1 MAKREEL
8 IVGLD
13 IGTTKVA
20 CLVGELTDD
29 GIDIIGVGTQPCAGL
44 KKGVV
49 VNIDATVSA
58 IQKAVEEAEHMAGV
72 EITQVYAGIA
82 GAHIKAFHSEGV
94 VAIRDREVRPG
105 DIERVIEAAKAVSI
119 PQDREILHVVPQ
131 EFSIDNQD
139 GIKEPLGMS
148 GVRLEARVHIVTAA
162 SASAQNIVKCCTRCN
177 LQVQDLV
184 LEPLATAEAVLTS
197 DEKELGVALLDI
209 GGGTSDLVIYNE
221 GALVHTIVLPIG
233 GHQLT
238 NDIAVGLRTPMAEA
252 ERLKHRHGCAL
263 PALLSEDETIEV
275 PSIGGRPPRILPRT
289 VLSDILQPRVD
300 EIFTLVR
307 EEIDRCGLSETLASG
322 LVVTGGSTI
331 LHGLPELAEQV
342 LGMPVRRGIPHGV
355 GGLSEIVRSPI
366 YATAVG
372 LVRYGVRQLDGGYVS
387 RGVAG
392 AGAGLLDRR
401 GSAGGSGS
409 GMWRRMRSWFAEVF

>member
-1 MAKREEL
+1 MAKREEI

-20 CLVGELTDD
+20 CLVGEITDE
-29 GIDIIGVGTQPCAGL
+29 GIDIIGVGTHPCSGL

-49 VNIDATVSA
+49 VNIDSTVAA
-58 IQKAVEEAEHMAGV
+58 IAKAVEEAEHMAGV

-82 GAHIKAFHSEGV
+82 GSHIKAFHSEGV

-119 PQDREILHVVPQ
+119 PHDREILHVVPR
-131 EFSIDNQD
+131 EFSIDQQD
-139 GIKEPLGMS
+139 GIKEPLGMA

-162 SASAQNIVKCCTRCN
+162 SASAQNIIKCCTRCS
-177 LQVQDLV
+177 LEVQDLV
-184 LEPLATAEAVLTS
+184 LEPYATAESVLHA

-209 GGGTSDLVIYNE
+209 GGGTSDLVVFSE

-238 NDIAVGLRTPMAEA
+238 NDIAVGLRTPMTEA
-252 ERLKHRHGCAL
+252 ERLKHRHGCAMTSL
-263 PALLSEDETIEV
+263 ISEDEMIEV
-275 PSIGGRPPRILPRT
+275 PSVGGRPPRVMPRT

-300 EIFTLVR
+300 EIFSLVR
-307 EEIDRCGLSETLASG
+307 DELERCGLAETLASG
-322 LVVTGGSTI
+322 MVVTGGSTI
-331 LHGLPELAEQV
+331 LQGLPELAEEI
-342 LGMPVRRGIPHGV
+342 LGMPVRRGVPQGV
-355 GGLSEIVRSPI
+355 GGLSDVVKSPI

-372 LVRYGVRQLDGGYVS
+372 LVLYGARKQDGLQLS
-387 RGVAG
+387 QNSERRGV
-392 AGAGLLDRR
+392 
-401 GSAGGSGS
+401 
-409 GMWRRMRSWFAEVF
+409 WRRMRTWFAEVF

>member
-20 CLVGELTDD
+20 CLVGEVTDE
-29 GIDIIGVGTQPCAGL
+29 GVDIIGVGTQPCHGL

-58 IQKAVEEAEHMAGV
+58 IEKAVQEAEHMAGV
-72 EITQVYAGIA
+72 EITSVYAGIA
-82 GAHIKAFHSEGV
+82 GSHIKAFHSEGV

-131 EFSIDNQD
+131 EFTVDNQD

-162 SASAQNIVKCCTRCN
+162 VAAAQNIVKCCSRCD
-177 LQVQDLV
+177 LQVADLV
-184 LEPLATAEAVLTS
+184 LEPMATAESVLQS

-209 GGGTSDLVIYNE
+209 GGGTSDLVIYSE
-221 GALVHTIVLPIG
+221 GALIHTLVLPIG

-238 NDIAVGLRTPMAEA
+238 NDIAVGLRTPMSEA
-252 ERLKHRHGCAL
+252 ERLKHRHGCAMSSL
-263 PALLSEDETIEV
+263 ISEEETIEV
-275 PSIGGRPPRILPRT
+275 PSVGGRPPRVLPRT
-289 VLSDILQPRVD
+289 VLAEILQPRVD
-300 EIFTLVR
+300 EIFSLVR
-307 EEIDRCGLSETLASG
+307 DEIERYGLTETLASG

-331 LHGLPELAEQV
+331 LQGLPELAEEV
-342 LGMPVRRGIPHGV
+342 VGMPVRRGTPSGV
-355 GGLSEIVRSPI
+355 GGLHEVVRSPI
-366 YATAVG
+366 YATGVG
-372 LVRYGVRQLDGGYVS
+372 LLLYGARQQDGIMLS
-387 RGVAG
+387 AREP
-392 AGAGLLDRR
+392 DRR
-401 GSAGGSGS
+401 G
-409 GMWRRMRSWFAEVF
+409 MWKRMRSWFAEVF

>member
-1 MAKREEL
+1 MAKREEI

-20 CLVGELTDD
+20 CLVGEITED
-29 GIDIIGVGTQPCAGL
+29 GIDIIGVGTQPCSGL

-49 VNIDATVSA
+49 VNIDSTVA
-58 IQKAVEEAEHMAGV
+58 AVAKAVEEAEHMAGV

-82 GAHIKAFHSEGV
+82 GSHIKAFHSEGV

-119 PQDREILHVVPQ
+119 PQDREILHVVPR
-131 EFSIDNQD
+131 EFSIDQQD
-139 GIKEPLGMS
+139 GIKEPLGMA
-148 GVRLEARVHIVTAA
+148 GVRLEAKVHIVTAA
-162 SASAQNIVKCCTRCN
+162 SASAQNIIKCCTRCG
-177 LQVQDLV
+177 LEVQDLV
-184 LEPLATAEAVLTS
+184 LEPYATAESVLHS

-209 GGGTSDLVIYNE
+209 GGGTSDLVVFSE

-238 NDIAVGLRTPMAEA
+238 NDIAVGLRTPMSEA

-263 PALLSEDETIEV
+263 SSLIAEDETIEV
-275 PSIGGRPPRILPRT
+275 PSVGGRPPRVMPRT

-300 EIFTLVR
+300 EIFSLVR
-307 EEIDRCGLSETLASG
+307 DELERCGLSDMLASG
-322 LVVTGGSTI
+322 MVVTGGSTI
-331 LHGLPELAEQV
+331 LQGLPELAEEI
-342 LGMPVRRGIPHGV
+342 LGMPVRRGVPQGV
-355 GGLSEIVRSPI
+355 GGLSDVVKTPI

-372 LVRYGVRQLDGGYVS
+372 LVLYGARKQDGLQLS
-387 RGVAG
+387 QNSERRGV
-392 AGAGLLDRR
+392 
-401 GSAGGSGS
+401 
-409 GMWRRMRSWFAEVF
+409 WRRMRSWFAEVF

>member
-20 CLVGELTDD
+20 CLVGEVTDE
-29 GIDIIGVGTQPCAGL
+29 GVDIIGVGTQPCHGL

-58 IQKAVEEAEHMAGV
+58 IEKAVEEAEHMAGV
-72 EITQVYAGIA
+72 EITSVYAGIA

-94 VAIRDREVRPG
+94 VAIRDREVRSG

-131 EFSIDNQD
+131 EFAVDNQD

-162 SASAQNIVKCCTRCN
+162 VAAAQNIVKCCSRCD
-177 LQVQDLV
+177 LQVADLV
-184 LEPLATAEAVLTS
+184 LEPMATAEAVLHS

-221 GALVHTIVLPIG
+221 GALIHTLVLPIG

-238 NDIAVGLRTPMAEA
+238 NDIAVGLRTPMSEA

-263 PALLSEDETIEV
+263 SSLIALEETIEV
-275 PSIGGRPPRILPRT
+275 PSVGGRPPRVLPRT
-289 VLSDILQPRVD
+289 VLSEILQPRAD

-307 EEIDRCGLSETLASG
+307 DEIERCGLADTLASG
-322 LVVTGGSTI
+322 LVVTGGAT
-331 LHGLPELAEQV
+331 LLQGLPELAEEV
-342 LGMPVRRGIPHGV
+342 LGMPVRRGVPSGV
-355 GGLSEIVRSPI
+355 GGLSEVVRSPI
-366 YATAVG
+366 YATSVG
-372 LVRYGVRQLDGGYVS
+372 LLLYGARQQD
-387 RGVAG
+387 
-392 AGAGLLDRR
+392 GLLVSVGGRDPDRR
-401 GSAGGSGS
+401 G
-409 GMWRRMRSWFAEVF
+409 MWKRMRSWFAEVF

>member
-20 CLVGELTDD
+20 CLVGEVSED
-29 GIDIIGVGTQPCAGL
+29 GVDIIGIGTQPCSGL

-49 VNIDATVSA
+49 VNIDATVAA
-58 IQKAVEEAEHMAGV
+58 ISKAIEEAEHMAGV
-72 EITQVYAGIA
+72 EITTVYAGIA
-82 GAHIKAFHSEGV
+82 GSHIKAFHSEGV
-94 VAIRDREVRPG
+94 VAIRDREVRAG

-131 EFSIDNQD
+131 EFTVDAQD

-162 SASAQNIVKCCTRCN
+162 VAAAQNIIKCCSRCS
-177 LQVQDLV
+177 LQVADLV
-184 LEPLATAEAVLTS
+184 LEPLATAEAVLHR

-221 GALVHTIVLPIG
+221 GALVHTLVLPIG

-238 NDIAVGLRTPMAEA
+238 NDIALGLRTPMSEA
-252 ERLKHRHGCAL
+252 ERLKHKHGCAMSSL
-263 PALLSEDETIEV
+263 IAADETIEV
-275 PSIGGRPPRILPRT
+275 PSVGGRPPRVLART
-289 VLSDILQPRVD
+289 VLSEILQPRVD

-307 EEIDRCGLSETLASG
+307 DEIERCGLSETLASG

-331 LHGLPELAEQV
+331 LQGLPELAEEV
-342 LGMPVRRGIPHGV
+342 LGMPVRRGLPQGF
-355 GGLSEIVRSPI
+355 GGLTDVVRSPI
-366 YATAVG
+366 YATGVG
-372 LVRYGVRQLDGGYVS
+372 LLLYGARQQEGLIIGGRDS
-387 RGVAG
+387 GRRGV
-392 AGAGLLDRR
+392 
-401 GSAGGSGS
+401 
-409 GMWRRMRSWFAEVF
+409 WNRMRSWFAEVF

>member
-1 MAKREEL
+1 MAKREEI

-20 CLVGELTDD
+20 CLVGEITED

-49 VNIDATVSA
+49 VNIDSTVA
-58 IQKAVEEAEHMAGV
+58 AVAKAVEEAEHMAGV

-82 GAHIKAFHSEGV
+82 GSHIKAFHSEGV

-119 PQDREILHVVPQ
+119 PQDREILHVVPR
-131 EFSIDNQD
+131 EFSIDQQD
-139 GIKEPLGMS
+139 GIKEPLGMA
-148 GVRLEARVHIVTAA
+148 GVRLEAKVHIVTAA
-162 SASAQNIVKCCTRCN
+162 SASAQNIIKCCTRCG
-177 LQVQDLV
+177 LEVQDLV
-184 LEPLATAEAVLTS
+184 LEPYATAESVLHS

-209 GGGTSDLVIYNE
+209 GGGTSDLVVFSE

-238 NDIAVGLRTPMAEA
+238 NDIAVGLRTPMSEA
-252 ERLKHRHGCAL
+252 ERLKHKHGCAL
-263 PALLSEDETIEV
+263 SSLIAEDETIEV
-275 PSIGGRPPRILPRT
+275 PSVGGRPPRVMPRT

-300 EIFTLVR
+300 EIFSLVR
-307 EEIDRCGLSETLASG
+307 DELERCGLSDMLASG
-322 LVVTGGSTI
+322 MVVTGGST
-331 LHGLPELAEQV
+331 LLQGLPELAEEI
-342 LGMPVRRGIPHGV
+342 LGMPVRRGVPQGV
-355 GGLSEIVRSPI
+355 GGLADVVKSPI

-372 LVRYGVRQLDGGYVS
+372 LVLYGARKQDGM
-387 RGVAG
+387 
-392 AGAGLLDRR
+392 LLTQNSERR
-401 GSAGGSGS
+401 
-409 GMWRRMRSWFAEVF
+409 GMWRRMRNWFAEVF

>member
-1 MAKREEL
+1 MAKREEI

-20 CLVGELTDD
+20 CLVGEITED
-29 GIDIIGVGTQPCAGL
+29 GIDIIGVGTQPCSGL

-49 VNIDATVSA
+49 VNIDSTVAA
-58 IQKAVEEAEHMAGV
+58 IGKAVEEAEHMAGV
-72 EITQVYAGIA
+72 DITQVSVGIA

-119 PQDREILHVVPQ
+119 PQDREILHVVPR
-131 EFSIDNQD
+131 EYSIDQQD
-139 GIKEPLGMS
+139 GIKEPLGMT

-162 SASAQNIVKCCTRCN
+162 TASAQNIIKCCTRCG
-177 LQVQDLV
+177 LEVQDLV
-184 LEPLATAEAVLTS
+184 LEPYATAEAVLHA

-209 GGGTSDLVIYNE
+209 GGGTSDLVVFSE

-238 NDIAVGLRTPMAEA
+238 NDIAVGLRTPMSEA

-263 PALLSEDETIEV
+263 TGLVREEETIEV
-275 PSIGGRPPRILPRT
+275 PSVGGRPPRVMPRT
-289 VLSDILQPRVD
+289 MLSEILQPRVD
-300 EIFTLVR
+300 EIFSLVR
-307 EEIDRCGLSETLASG
+307 EELERCGFLDTLASG
-322 LVVTGGSTI
+322 MVVTGGST
-331 LHGLPELAEQV
+331 LLQGLPELAEGV
-342 LGMPVRRGIPHGV
+342 LDMPVRRGMPQGI
-355 GGLSEIVRSPI
+355 GGLSDVVKSPI

-372 LVRYGVRQLDGGYVS
+372 LVLHGARRHDDLHLS
-387 RGVAG
+387 KSERRGV
-392 AGAGLLDRR
+392 
-401 GSAGGSGS
+401 
-409 GMWRRMRSWFAEVF
+409 WKRMRAWFAEVF

>member
-49 VNIDATVSA
+49 VNIDSTVAA
-58 IQKAVEEAEHMAGV
+58 IAKAVEEAEHMAGV

-82 GAHIKAFHSEGV
+82 GSHIKAFHSEGV
-94 VAIRDREVRPG
+94 VAIRDREVRPD

-119 PQDREILHVVPQ
+119 PQDREILHVVPR
-131 EFSIDNQD
+131 EYSIDQQD
-139 GIKEPLGMS
+139 GIKEPLGMA

-162 SASAQNIVKCCTRCN
+162 SASAQNIIKCCTRCN
-177 LQVQDLV
+177 LEVQDLV
-184 LEPLATAEAVLTS
+184 LEPYATAESVLHA

-209 GGGTSDLVIYNE
+209 GGGTSDLVVFSE
-221 GALVHTIVLPIG
+221 GSLVHTIVLPVG

-238 NDIAVGLRTPMAEA
+238 NDIAVGLRTPMTEA
-252 ERLKHRHGCAL
+252 ERIKHRYGCAMTSL
-263 PALLSEDETIEV
+263 ISEDETIEV
-275 PSIGGRPPRILPRT
+275 PSVGGRPPRVMKRT
-289 VLSDILQPRVD
+289 ELSDILQPRVD
-300 EIFTLVR
+300 EIFSLVR
-307 EEIDRCGLSETLASG
+307 DELERCGLSDSLASG
-322 LVVTGGSTI
+322 MVVTGGSTI
-331 LHGLPELAEQV
+331 LQGLPELAEEI
-342 LGMPVRRGIPHGV
+342 LGMPVRRGVPQGV
-355 GGLSEIVRSPI
+355 GGLADVVKSPI

-372 LVRYGVRQLDGGYVS
+372 LVLYGARKQDGM
-387 RGVAG
+387 
-392 AGAGLLDRR
+392 LLTQNSERR
-401 GSAGGSGS
+401 
-409 GMWRRMRSWFAEVF
+409 GMWRRMRNWFAEVF

>member
-1 MAKREEL
+1 MAKREEI

-20 CLVGELTDD
+20 CLVGEITED

-49 VNIDATVSA
+49 VNIDSTVA
-58 IQKAVEEAEHMAGV
+58 AVAKAVEEAEHMAGV

-82 GAHIKAFHSEGV
+82 GSHIKAFHSEGV

-119 PQDREILHVVPQ
+119 PQDREILHVVPR
-131 EFSIDNQD
+131 EFSIDQQD
-139 GIKEPLGMS
+139 GIKEPLGMA
-148 GVRLEARVHIVTAA
+148 GVRLEAKVHIVTAA
-162 SASAQNIVKCCTRCN
+162 SASAQNIIKCCTRCG
-177 LQVQDLV
+177 LEVQDLV
-184 LEPLATAEAVLTS
+184 LEPYATAESVLHS

-209 GGGTSDLVIYNE
+209 GGGTSDLVVFSE

-238 NDIAVGLRTPMAEA
+238 NDIAVGLRTPMSEA
-252 ERLKHRHGCAL
+252 ERLKHKHGCAL
-263 PALLSEDETIEV
+263 SSLIAEDETIEV
-275 PSIGGRPPRILPRT
+275 PSVGGRPPRVMPRT

-300 EIFTLVR
+300 EIFSLVR
-307 EEIDRCGLSETLASG
+307 DELERCGLSDMLASG
-322 LVVTGGSTI
+322 MVVTGGST
-331 LHGLPELAEQV
+331 LLQGLPELAEEI
-342 LGMPVRRGIPHGV
+342 LGMPVRRGVPQGI
-355 GGLSEIVRSPI
+355 GGLSDVVKTPI

-372 LVRYGVRQLDGGYVS
+372 LVLYGARKQDGLQLS
-387 RGVAG
+387 QSSERRGV
-392 AGAGLLDRR
+392 
-401 GSAGGSGS
+401 
-409 GMWRRMRSWFAEVF
+409 WRRMRSWFAEVF

>member
-20 CLVGELTDD
+20 CLVGEVTED
-29 GIDIIGVGTQPCAGL
+29 GVDIIGIGTQPCSGL

-49 VNIDATVSA
+49 VNIDATVAA
-58 IQKAVEEAEHMAGV
+58 ISKAIEEAEHMAGV
-72 EITQVYAGIA
+72 EITTVYAGIA
-82 GAHIKAFHSEGV
+82 GSHIKAFHSEGV
-94 VAIRDREVRPG
+94 VAIRDREVRTG
-105 DIERVIEAAKAVSI
+105 DIERVIDAAKAVSI

-131 EFSIDNQD
+131 EFTVDSQD

-162 SASAQNIVKCCTRCN
+162 VAAAQNIIKCCSRCS
-177 LQVQDLV
+177 LQVADLV
-184 LEPLATAEAVLTS
+184 LEPLATAEAVLHR

-221 GALVHTIVLPIG
+221 GALVHTLVLPIG

-238 NDIAVGLRTPMAEA
+238 NDIALGLRTPMSEA
-252 ERLKHRHGCAL
+252 ERLKHKHGCAL
-263 PALLSEDETIEV
+263 SSLIAPDETIEV
-275 PSIGGRPPRILPRT
+275 PSVGGRPPRVLSRT
-289 VLSDILQPRVD
+289 VLSEILQPRVD

-307 EEIDRCGLSETLASG
+307 DEIERCGLSETLASG

-331 LHGLPELAEQV
+331 LQGLPELAEEV
-342 LGMPVRRGIPHGV
+342 LGMPVRRGLPQGF
-355 GGLSEIVRSPI
+355 GGLTDVVRSPI
-366 YATAVG
+366 YATGVG
-372 LVRYGVRQLDGGYVS
+372 LLLYGARQQEGLFIGGRDTS
-387 RGVAG
+387 RRGV
-392 AGAGLLDRR
+392 
-401 GSAGGSGS
+401 
-409 GMWRRMRSWFAEVF
+409 WNRMRTWFAEVF

>member
-20 CLVGELTDD
+20 CLVGEVTED
-29 GIDIIGVGTQPCAGL
+29 GVDIIGIGTQPCSGL

-49 VNIDATVSA
+49 VNIDATVAA
-58 IQKAVEEAEHMAGV
+58 ISKAIEEAEHMAGV
-72 EITQVYAGIA
+72 EITTVYAGIA
-82 GAHIKAFHSEGV
+82 GSHIKAFHSEGV
-94 VAIRDREVRPG
+94 VAIRDREVRTG
-105 DIERVIEAAKAVSI
+105 DIERVIDAAKAVSI

-131 EFSIDNQD
+131 EFTVDTQD

-162 SASAQNIVKCCTRCN
+162 VAAAQNIIKCCSRCS
-177 LQVQDLV
+177 LQVADLV
-184 LEPLATAEAVLTS
+184 LEPLATAEAVLHR

-221 GALVHTIVLPIG
+221 GALVHTLVLPIG

-238 NDIAVGLRTPMAEA
+238 NDIALGLRTPMGEA
-252 ERLKHRHGCAL
+252 ERLKHKHGCAL
-263 PALLSEDETIEV
+263 SSLIAPDETIEV
-275 PSIGGRPPRILPRT
+275 PSVGGRPPRVLSRT
-289 VLSDILQPRVD
+289 VLSEILQPRVD

-307 EEIDRCGLSETLASG
+307 DEIERCGLSETLASG

-331 LHGLPELAEQV
+331 LQGLPELAEEV
-342 LGMPVRRGIPHGV
+342 LGMPVRRGLPQGF
-355 GGLSEIVRSPI
+355 GGLTDVVRSPI
-366 YATAVG
+366 YATGVG
-372 LVRYGVRQLDGGYVS
+372 LLLYGARQQEGLFIGGRDPS
-387 RGVAG
+387 RRGV
-392 AGAGLLDRR
+392 
-401 GSAGGSGS
+401 
-409 GMWRRMRSWFAEVF
+409 WNRMRSWFAEVF

>member
-20 CLVGELTDD
+20 CLVGELTDE

-131 EFSIDNQD
+131 EFSIDHQD
-139 GIKEPLGMS
+139 GIREPLGMS

-162 SASAQNIVKCCTRCN
+162 SASAQNIVKCCTRCG

-184 LEPLATAEAVLTS
+184 LEPLATAEAVLHS

-209 GGGTSDLVIYNE
+209 GGGTSDLVVYND
-221 GALVHTIVLPIG
+221 GALVHTMVLPIG

-238 NDIAVGLRTPMAEA
+238 NDLAVGLRTPMTDA

-263 PALLSEDETIEV
+263 TSLLSEGETVEV
-275 PSIGGRPPRILPRT
+275 PSVGGRPPRILQRT
-289 VLSDILQPRVD
+289 VLADILQPRVD
-300 EIFTLVR
+300 EIFSLVR
-307 EEIDRCGLSETLASG
+307 DELSRCGLADTLASG
-322 LVVTGGSTI
+322 LVVTGGST
-331 LHGLPELAEQV
+331 LLQGLPELAEEI
-342 LGMPVRRGIPHGV
+342 LGMPVRRAMPQGI
-355 GGLSEIVRSPI
+355 GGLVEVVRSPI

-372 LVRYGVRQLDGGYVS
+372 LVLYGARQHEGLHLAHGAGER
-387 RGVAG
+387 RGV
-392 AGAGLLDRR
+392 
-401 GSAGGSGS
+401 
-409 GMWRRMRSWFAEVF
+409 WRRMRSWFAEVF

>member
-20 CLVGELTDD
+20 CLVGEITDD
-29 GIDIIGVGTQPCAGL
+29 GVDIIGVGTQPSSGL

-49 VNIDATVSA
+49 VNIDATVAA
-58 IQKAVEEAEHMAGV
+58 IQRAVEEAEHMAGV

-82 GAHIKAFHSEGV
+82 GAHVKAFCSEGV

-105 DIERVIEAAKAVSI
+105 DIERVIEAAKAVNI

-131 EFSIDNQD
+131 EFSIDHQD
-139 GIKEPLGMS
+139 GIREPLGMS

-162 SASAQNIVKCCTRCN
+162 SASAQNIVKCCTRCG

-184 LEPLATAEAVLTS
+184 LEPLATAEAVLHG

-209 GGGTSDLVIYNE
+209 GGGTSDLVVYND
-221 GALVHTIVLPIG
+221 GALVHTMVLPIG

-238 NDIAVGLRTPMAEA
+238 NDLAVGLRTPMTDA

-263 PALLSEDETIEV
+263 TSLLSEGETVEV
-275 PSIGGRPPRILPRT
+275 PSVGGRPPRILQRT
-289 VLSDILQPRVD
+289 VLADILQPRVD
-300 EIFTLVR
+300 EIFSLVR
-307 EEIDRCGLSETLASG
+307 DELQRCGLTDTLASG
-322 LVVTGGSTI
+322 LVVTGGST
-331 LHGLPELAEQV
+331 LLQGLPELAEEI
-342 LGMPVRRGIPHGV
+342 LGMPVRRAMPQGI
-355 GGLSEIVRSPI
+355 GGLVEVVRSPI

-372 LVRYGVRQLDGGYVS
+372 LVLYGARQHEGLHLPHGGGER
-387 RGVAG
+387 RGV
-392 AGAGLLDRR
+392 
-401 GSAGGSGS
+401 
-409 GMWRRMRSWFAEVF
+409 WRRMRSWFAEVF

>member
-1 MAKREEL
+1 MAKREEI

-20 CLVGELTDD
+20 CLVGEITDE
-29 GIDIIGVGTQPCAGL
+29 GIDIIGVGTHPCSGL

-49 VNIDATVSA
+49 VNIDSTVAA
-58 IQKAVEEAEHMAGV
+58 IAKAVEEAEHMAGV

-82 GAHIKAFHSEGV
+82 GSHIKAFHSEGV

-119 PQDREILHVVPQ
+119 PQDREILHVVPR
-131 EFSIDNQD
+131 EFSIDQQD

-162 SASAQNIVKCCTRCN
+162 SASAQNIIKCCTRCS
-177 LQVQDLV
+177 LEVQDLV
-184 LEPLATAEAVLTS
+184 LEPYATAESVLHA

-209 GGGTSDLVIYNE
+209 GGGTSDLVVFSE

-238 NDIAVGLRTPMAEA
+238 NDIAVGLRTPMTEA
-252 ERLKHRHGCAL
+252 ERLKHRHGCAMTSL
-263 PALLSEDETIEV
+263 ISEDEMIEV
-275 PSIGGRPPRILPRT
+275 PSVGGRPPRVMPRT

-300 EIFTLVR
+300 EIFSLVR
-307 EEIDRCGLSETLASG
+307 DELERCGLAETLASG
-322 LVVTGGSTI
+322 MVVTGGSTI
-331 LHGLPELAEQV
+331 LQGLPELAEEI
-342 LGMPVRRGIPHGV
+342 LGMPVRRGVPQGV
-355 GGLSEIVRSPI
+355 GGLSDVVKSPI

-372 LVRYGVRQLDGGYVS
+372 LVLYGARKQDGLQLS
-387 RGVAG
+387 QNSERRGV
-392 AGAGLLDRR
+392 
-401 GSAGGSGS
+401 
-409 GMWRRMRSWFAEVF
+409 WRRMRTWFAEVF

>member
-20 CLVGELTDD
+20 CLVGEVTED
-29 GIDIIGVGTQPCAGL
+29 GVDIIGIGTQPCSGL

-49 VNIDATVSA
+49 VNIDATVAA
-58 IQKAVEEAEHMAGV
+58 ISKAIEEAEHMAGV
-72 EITQVYAGIA
+72 EITTVYAGIA
-82 GAHIKAFHSEGV
+82 GSHIKAFHSEGV
-94 VAIRDREVRPG
+94 VAIRDREVRTG
-105 DIERVIEAAKAVSI
+105 DIERVIDAAKAVSI

-131 EFSIDNQD
+131 EFTVDAQD

-162 SASAQNIVKCCTRCN
+162 VAAAQNIIKCCSRCS
-177 LQVQDLV
+177 LQVADLV
-184 LEPLATAEAVLTS
+184 LEPLATAEAVLHR

-221 GALVHTIVLPIG
+221 GALVHTLVLPIG

-238 NDIAVGLRTPMAEA
+238 NDIALGLRTPMGEA
-252 ERLKHRHGCAL
+252 ERLKHKHGCAL
-263 PALLSEDETIEV
+263 SSLIAPDETIEV
-275 PSIGGRPPRILPRT
+275 PSVGGRPPRVLART
-289 VLSDILQPRVD
+289 VLSEILQPRVD

-307 EEIDRCGLSETLASG
+307 DEIERCGLSENLASG

-331 LHGLPELAEQV
+331 LQGLPELAEEV
-342 LGMPVRRGIPHGV
+342 LGMPVRRGLPTGF
-355 GGLSEIVRSPI
+355 GGLTDVVRSPI
-366 YATAVG
+366 YATGVG
-372 LVRYGVRQLDGGYVS
+372 LLLYGARQQEGLFIGGRDTS
-387 RGVAG
+387 RRGV
-392 AGAGLLDRR
+392 
-401 GSAGGSGS
+401 
-409 GMWRRMRSWFAEVF
+409 WNRMRSWFAEVF